1 MFRDAALRVE
11 QAADSIGI
19 RGIVVHAIS
28 EEARSFY
35 FARGFDA
42 CPVEAIT
49 LAVTLR
55 DLRRAIESR

>member
-1 MFRDAALRVE
+1 M
-11 QAADSIGI
+11 GI

-35 FARGFDA
+35 RALGFDPCA
-42 CPVEAIT
+42 AEAMT
-49 LAVTLR
+49 LVVTLR